1 MNDKLLEAAQYL
13 RFCNIIENN
22 AFKLYE
28 TLSKKTNQPESSF
41 VLGLAYDSL
50 KNATIIQSLL
60 DYFDLPELENI
71 NVKKNLAELVS
82 ETAILSKR
90 ISKINNLN
98 YIISCETLKELTN
111 LEELLGQIYTSYLKS
126 SFSSTIADELARLVT
141 MNRGNLKKLF
151 ETFIEEKAKHRETL
165 VEIIYS
171 LEAQQAETIR
181 QITPMVKYKN
191 PDAWI
196 HESTIHAFSN
206 TIANAET

>member
-90 ISKINNLN
+90 ISKINNFFF
-98 YIISCETLKELTN
+98 YSS
-111 LEELLGQIYTSYLKS
+111 QFVRTS
-126 SFSSTIADELARLVT
+126 
-141 MNRGNLKKLF
+141 
-151 ETFIEEKAKHRETL
+151 
-165 VEIIYS
+165 
-171 LEAQQAETIR
+171 
-181 QITPMVKYKN
+181 
-191 PDAWI
+191 
-196 HESTIHAFSN
+196 
-206 TIANAET
+206 